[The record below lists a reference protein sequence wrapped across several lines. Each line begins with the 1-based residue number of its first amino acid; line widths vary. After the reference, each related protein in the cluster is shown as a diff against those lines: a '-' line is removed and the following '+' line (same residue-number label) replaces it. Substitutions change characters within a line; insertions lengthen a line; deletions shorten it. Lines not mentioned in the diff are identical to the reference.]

1 MVSNERPVLNQK
13 RHDAMN
19 PSKPENQTPGPGGGA
34 SPLTGGTTPNGEPQE
49 SGPAGLD
56 PHLKMQRLLVPV
68 DFTPASLHALR
79 YAARIAKQFGGTITL
94 LHVVDCGLL
103 SDGIDKSLL
112 VKSTE
117 EVTREAAEQLE
128 QLATGEIGQLPHT
141 KVVRVG
147 KPSEEIIRAAESLG
161 SDVVVLA
168 VHEYKGV
175 QRVIHRHTSRQ
186 VESEADCP
194 VLTLHCDEAGEIE
207 PRLWKGKAKAR
218 IGELVGEVFLKAFG
232 TPID

>member
-1 MVSNERPVLNQK
+1 MLNQK
-13 RHDAMN
+13 QRDAMN
-19 PSKPENQTPGPGGGA
+19 PSKPENEAT
-34 SPLTGGTTPNGEPQE
+34 
-49 SGPAGLD
+49 GPAGLD

-79 YAARIAKQFGGTITL
+79 YAARMAQQFNGTITL

-103 SDGIDKSLL
+103 SDGMDKSLL

-117 EVTREAAEQLE
+117 EVAREAAGQLE
-128 QLATGEIGQLPHT
+128 ELATGEIGQLPHT
-141 KVVRVG
+141 TEVRVG

-161 SDVVVLA
+161 SDLVILA

-175 QRVIHRHTSRQ
+175 QRIIHRHTSRE
-186 VESEADCP
+186 VENEAHCP

-207 PRLWKGKAKAR
+207 PKLWKGSAKAR
-218 IGELVGEVFLKAFG
+218 IGEMVGGIFLKAFG
-232 TPID
+232 TPND